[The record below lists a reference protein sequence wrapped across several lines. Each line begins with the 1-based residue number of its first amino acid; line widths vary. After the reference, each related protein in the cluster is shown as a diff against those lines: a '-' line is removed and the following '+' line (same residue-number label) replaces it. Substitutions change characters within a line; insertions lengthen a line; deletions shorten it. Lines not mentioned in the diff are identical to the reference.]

1 MSSSSHAAAL
11 AAFNGLTNKSKS
23 EVIHDKKK
31 PLFKIPMPSNSIKQ
45 NEKNPPGTIK
55 RVESYKKG
63 TPPTMQRTST
73 LQSIKRPVAS
83 KEIQSN
89 DSSNHQSPGSSSS
102 SASAAAIAAAS
113 AVPSTPRGNMPIS
126 KSSTTPINQQ
136 SRAGSTAVSILSSDP
151 DTSNIT
157 TTSDYF
163 AMPTSNQHKIVPIK
177 KSSSQ
182 HSSLSVNSAHL
193 PQDMIQNVKNSIES
207 KLKLQDLSSKNRTNE
222 MISQVRQSI
231 NSKSKT
237 GANQSLEIAQKNQ
250 DRLNEIRK
258 SIDMKRIS
266 TVSTPSIR
274 PPPTSG
280 GSVYERSSFHN
291 SYSSLGSTLSD
302 NDVVSLPMTPKIV
315 VDLHDRPEEHADDE
329 SGHDNERLEVQQS
342 HSLPVSPMRSSESIV
357 HEIKNSGGPRRKP
370 PPMYLQDEDSDS
382 AYAMILTS
390 PGSRSYEVFSSKSS
404 FEGNTDRSDKPRE
417 GSTGSGVSINS
428 TKLPQFPNI
437 IEKHGKSKSNQAH
450 KHHIFKSKYK
460 IKGVDTSVNLLS
472 DDDDSENNFDEY
484 IDPTETEVAPTRPT
498 GIVAP
503 QQSVHLKT
511 TMRKTNKRKEKK
523 LQFSEYKP
531 WKNHKDLAYVSESER
546 KRYEGLWVSNKGL
559 YMSSVV
565 TRLTGVDYSKKEEE
579 IAQDRV
585 LTEEETSL
593 QAARLSTKVTKDI
606 NSQVDPQNFHN
617 LLSVEIGQLMHGV
630 VVKRIW
636 KRSKLP
642 NETLEAI
649 WNLVDF
655 RHDGSLNKPEFLV
668 GMWLVDQCLYGR
680 KLPKK
685 VDAVVWDNLGSIGV
699 NVVVKKKG
707 RR

>member
-73 LQSIKRPVAS
+73 LQLIKRPVAS

-163 AMPTSNQHKIVPIK
+163 AMPTLNQHKIVPIK

-258 SIDMKRIS
+258 SIDMKRIL

-291 SYSSLGSTLSD
+291 SYSSLGSTLLD
-302 NDVVSLPMTPKIV
+302 NDVVLLPMTPKIV

-329 SGHDNERLEVQQS
+329 LGHDNERLEVQQS

-370 PPMYLQDEDSDS
+370 PPMYLQDEDSDL

-390 PGSRSYEVFSSKSS
+390 PGLRSYEVFSSKSL

-460 IKGVDTSVNLLS
+460 IKGVDTSVNLLL

-503 QQSVHLKT
+503 QQLVHLKT

-523 LQFSEYKP
+523 LQFNEYKP
-531 WKNHKDLAYVSESER
+531 WKNHKDLAYVSELER

-559 YMSSVV
+559 YMSLVV